1 MPRPSSERVFDVNLQ
16 FGQRL
21 ARKRIHQIQIEV
33 IEVTPR
39 DVDRSEGLRAIVNPA
54 ERLELF
60 FVERL
65 DSDR

>member
-1 MPRPSSERVFDVNLQ
+1 MRRPSGERVFDVTLQ
-16 FGQRL
+16 FSQRL